1 MRIDEVSGS
10 PAGDANLVT
19 ILQFLRSRAHNKKLT
34 PIISTQSL
42 INMVKNQGGSEYFT
56 FDNLVAAQE
65 NNPAIGEL
73 IKNLDREKVTLNGF
87 GDESDASAVDQDQS
101 NKDQVKTP
109 DPEKTVKAMAKSA
122 MANRS

>member
-1 MRIDEVSGS
+1 
-10 PAGDANLVT
+10 
-19 ILQFLRSRAHNKKLT
+19 
-34 PIISTQSL
+34 
-42 INMVKNQGGSEYFT
+42 MVKNQGGSEYFT

-65 NNPAIGEL
+65 NNPTVGEL

-87 GDESDASAVDQDQS
+87 GDETDASAVDQDQA
-101 NKDQVKTP
+101 NKDQVTTP